1 MYKYCSYASIL
12 NITTLFYLGQDVTRH
27 EVQATEL
34 PRLDEDQCDDLPGRD
49 ENQGKTIPI

>member
-49 ENQGKTIPI
+49 EDQGKTIPI